1 MAKQLFAILFI
12 LLTTIPCLAQ
22 TLYLDEQF
30 NYQQNSGII
39 FATKP
44 TALPAATIDLQL
56 ELFSPTGNNLPIQKP
71 ALVLIHGG
79 GFASAI
85 DLIVV

>member
-1 MAKQLFAILFI
+1 MTKKLSAILFI
-12 LLTTIPCLAQ
+12 LLTTIPGLAQ
-22 TLYLDEQF
+22 TLYLDKQF
-30 NYQQNSGII
+30 NYQQNSGIV

-56 ELFSPTGNNLPIQKP
+56 ELFTPTGNNLPIQKP

-79 GFASAI
+79 GFTNI
-85 DLIVV
+85 NRTR